1 MNDCKE
7 SLETYLLSQEYIK
20 NNMKN
25 LSQECPDKVIKF
37 MLKKESNETLNKL
50 INCSFSDSLDKKYF
64 EKLLINTCDKL
75 S

>member
-1 MNDCKE
+1 MNDCIE
-7 SLETYLLSQEYIK
+7 SFETYLLSQEYIK
-20 NNMKN
+20 NNMKK
-25 LSQECPDKVIKF
+25 LSKECPDKVLKF
-37 MLKKESNETLNKL
+37 MLKKESSETFNKL